1 MSDLSFRNL
10 ILSPGGFSPGFR
22 IRDTGSACPLNF
34 QWLRVARGALK
45 HNLISI
51 WGWFSFTIVRSV
63 DLMTLPSLASIRAAA
78 ELVYRAMPPTPQI
91 RWPLLCARVGAET
104 WVKHENH
111 SPVGAFK
118 VRGGLVYMDSLRRRE
133 PNVTAVI
140 AATRGNHGQSV
151 AFAASRVGLR
161 SVIVVP
167 RGNSR
172 EKNAAMRALGAELV
186 ERGGD
191 FQEAYEYSA
200 KLAEAEKLHLVRSF
214 DSTLIA
220 GVASYALELFDAV
233 AGLDAVYAPIGM
245 GSGICGIVAARN
257 ALGLRTEVIGVVA
270 ARASAYAQSFA
281 AGRPIAA
288 DVGQTI
294 ADGMACRVPDPRAI
308 EIILGGVSRIVTVE
322 EDEIRASMRHLFSDT
337 HNVAEGAGA
346 AALAALLQERDRMQG
361 RRVAVILSGGNV
373 DTEVFAQTLA
383 SS

>member
-1 MSDLSFRNL
+1 
-10 ILSPGGFSPGFR
+10 
-22 IRDTGSACPLNF
+22 
-34 QWLRVARGALK
+34 
-45 HNLISI
+45 
-51 WGWFSFTIVRSV
+51 
-63 DLMTLPSLASIRAAA
+63 MTLPSLASLQAAA
-78 ELVYRAMPPTPQI
+78 ELVHSVMPPTPQI

-118 VRGGLVYMDSLRRRE
+118 VRGGLVYMDSLRQRE
-133 PNVTAVI
+133 PNVTGVI

-151 AFAASRVGLR
+151 AFAASRMGLR

-186 ERGGD
+186 EYGGD
-191 FQEAYEYSA
+191 FQEAYEHSA

-233 AGLDAVYAPIGM
+233 AGLDAVYVPIGM

-270 ARASAYAQSFA
+270 AQASAYAQSFA

-294 ADGMACRVPDPRAI
+294 ADGMACRVPDPAAI

-322 EDEIRASMRHLFSDT
+322 EDEIRSSMRHLFSDT

-346 AALAALLQERDRMQG
+346 AALGALLHERDRMRGQ
-361 RRVAVILSGGNV
+361 RVAVILSGGNV

-383 SS
+383 SNYPRDSPRARFGG